1 LQIDGT
7 TREVDFLQV
16 GRIALLYQTTDDA
29 AMSGAWDPA
38 TESWTTLGS
47 EHRNSVR
54 RALQMAR
61 NQVAPELVLLPVPAP
76 SAQ

>member
-1 LQIDGT
+1 
-7 TREVDFLQV
+7 
-16 GRIALLYQTTDDA
+16 
-29 AMSGAWDPA
+29 MSGAWDPA